1 MKKGFTLAELMA
13 VVVII
18 AIIASIGLGGYKRTV
33 ERAKLTEG
41 LNMGHQ
47 IAQALARADY
57 ERHGQCGSFDT
68 PWTQLDIDTNSSS
81 GSSQMGTNSINLEGR
96 FTITRNGSNIVVR
109 RIGGENYQINIPID
123 CGVGN
128 AILKDSCTGNT
139 DFCISAGYSNCSG
152 SSCMKP

>member
-13 VVVII
+13 VVVIL

-33 ERAKLTEG
+33 ERAKFAEG

-57 ERHGQCGSFDT
+57 ERHGTCGSFDT
-68 PWTQLDIDTNSSS
+68 PWTQLDIDTSSS
-81 GSSQMGTNSINLEGR
+81 ASGSQMGTNSVNLEGR
-96 FTITRNGSNIVVR
+96 FNITRSGSSIVVR
-109 RIGGENYQINIPID
+109 RIGGESYQINIPID

-139 DFCISAGYSNCSG
+139 VRSA
-152 SSCMKP
+152 

>member
-13 VVVII
+13 VVVIL

-33 ERAKLTEG
+33 ERAKFAEG

-57 ERHGQCGSFDT
+57 ERHGTCGSFDT
-68 PWTQLDIDTNSSS
+68 PWTQLDIDTSSS
-81 GSSQMGTNSINLEGR
+81 ASGSQMGTNSVNLEGR
-96 FTITRNGSNIVVR
+96 FNITRSGSSIVVT
-109 RIGGENYQINIPID
+109 RIGGESYQINIPID

-152 SSCMKP
+152 TSCTKP